1 MKTTTQMKITS
12 FTAELVAD
20 RGRLYLNVNVSHNG
34 ETIDQKLAPITPEQ
48 WEAIEKDGQ
57 AVDSIIKGAIVEGY
71 DGDYIH
77 GRIED

>member
-1 MKTTTQMKITS
+1 MKITS

-57 AVDSIIKGAIVEGY
+57 VVEELIPGAVVTDY

-77 GRIED
+77 GRIEQ